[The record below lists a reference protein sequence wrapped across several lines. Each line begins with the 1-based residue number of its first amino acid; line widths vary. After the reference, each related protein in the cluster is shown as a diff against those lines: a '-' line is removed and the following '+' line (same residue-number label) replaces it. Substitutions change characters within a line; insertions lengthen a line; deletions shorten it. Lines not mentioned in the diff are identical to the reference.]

1 MQSDPTLKKW
11 YKYINKKFFH
21 NELTN
26 KVCVRWSNEDDE
38 DQFEEKYFGTA
49 DKANDGYHEYEI
61 VMSRELN
68 KSASTRMATLAHEMI
83 HVATELRD
91 NHGPVFERWRQTLSD
106 RGLFKKGAVRKG
118 LTLF

>member
-11 YKYINKKFFH
+11 YRFLNKKFFS
-21 NELTN
+21 NQLTN
-26 KVCVRWSNEDDE
+26 NVCVRWSNEDDE
-38 DQFEEKYFGTA
+38 ESFEEKYFGVA
-49 DKANDGYHEYEI
+49 DKGIDGHEYEI

-68 KSASTRMATLAHEMI
+68 HSASVRMATLAHEMI
-83 HVATELRD
+83 HIATELKD
-91 NHGPVFERWRQTLSD
+91 NHGPAFELWRQTLSD